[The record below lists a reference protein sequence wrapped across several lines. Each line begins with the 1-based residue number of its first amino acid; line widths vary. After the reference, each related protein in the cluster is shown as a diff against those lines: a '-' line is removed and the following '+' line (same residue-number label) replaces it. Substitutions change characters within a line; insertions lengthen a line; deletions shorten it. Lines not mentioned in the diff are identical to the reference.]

1 MVGSTCDDLDVVKI
15 PKTKSDFDLATVGDV
30 VEWLRVV
37 VGLDPDACDIARKN
51 KIRGKT
57 LWGMTKRD
65 FTDCGFAFGDASAI
79 IEELAKVKEVERQ
92 QARRAMGFASAE
104 NEDDDTDDVRST
116 GPRPPKG
123 AAKEVDKHS
132 LDFLDDDSYEDDD
145 YGSADGA
152 AQKAGKYC
160 NRDDVSVVY
169 KGKLGLPEDYVPDV
183 SCVDAILKHED
194 ALAEKI
200 PYIATI
206 VQDCQLSMESIKSG
220 PTTKTLIEK
229 YGLSDDEVFA
239 LVLYTYDIGMRG
251 PSTQNFYYVL
261 NETLRARS
269 VNDNANILII
279 SNSNSN

>member
-1 MVGSTCDDLDVVKI
+1 MKI
-15 PKTKSDFDLATVGDV
+15 PKTKGDFDLATVGDV
-30 VEWLRVV
+30 VEWLGVV
-37 VGLDPDACDIARKN
+37 VGLDPDACEIARKN

-104 NEDDDTDDVRST
+104 NDGDDGDDENNNRST
-116 GPRPPKG
+116 AGPRPPKG
-123 AAKEVDKHS
+123 ARKEVDKHS

-145 YGSADGA
+145 YGAADGA

-183 SCVDAILKHED
+183 SCVDAILRHED
-194 ALAEKI
+194 TLAEKI
-200 PYIATI
+200 PYISTI

-220 PTTKTLIEK
+220 PTTKALIEK
-229 YGLSDDEVFA
+229 YGLNDDEVFA

-269 VNDNANILII
+269 VRNKNFWEYLRIKTSLECMYFF
-279 SNSNSN
+279 